1 MILLYKE
8 DQGVVYTLDEF
19 NELIYAP
26 VYTDN
31 TINLNEFDVVD
42 IDRCE
47 DEYEILD
54 IQNELISLSNSLL
67 QVKRLLCVSL
77 LTMVSFATLYSM
89 LDGVIINHKMKNNL
103 VFLLVI
109 CMLEYIIISG
119 LVVF

>member
-19 NELIYAP
+19 NELMYAP

-67 QVKRLLCVSL
+67 QVK
-77 LTMVSFATLYSM
+77 
-89 LDGVIINHKMKNNL
+89 
-103 VFLLVI
+103 
-109 CMLEYIIISG
+109 
-119 LVVF
+119 

>member
-19 NELIYAP
+19 NELLYAP

-67 QVKRLLCVSL
+67 QVK
-77 LTMVSFATLYSM
+77 
-89 LDGVIINHKMKNNL
+89 
-103 VFLLVI
+103 
-109 CMLEYIIISG
+109 
-119 LVVF
+119 

>member
-19 NELIYAP
+19 NELLYAP

-42 IDRCE
+42 IDQCE

-67 QVKRLLCVSL
+67 QVK
-77 LTMVSFATLYSM
+77 
-89 LDGVIINHKMKNNL
+89 
-103 VFLLVI
+103 
-109 CMLEYIIISG
+109 
-119 LVVF
+119 

>member
-19 NELIYAP
+19 NELMCAP

-54 IQNELISLSNSLL
+54 IQNELIS
-67 QVKRLLCVSL
+67 
-77 LTMVSFATLYSM
+77 
-89 LDGVIINHKMKNNL
+89 KMNMR
-103 VFLLVI
+103 
-109 CMLEYIIISG
+109 C
-119 LVVF
+119 

>member
-8 DQGVVYTLDEF
+8 NQGVVFTLDEF
-19 NELIYAP
+19 NELMYAP

-67 QVKRLLCVSL
+67 QVK
-77 LTMVSFATLYSM
+77 
-89 LDGVIINHKMKNNL
+89 
-103 VFLLVI
+103 
-109 CMLEYIIISG
+109 
-119 LVVF
+119 